1 MRSTPLAGLPL
12 VLAAGY
18 FAFKWLLAGPINAER
33 LVALGGMY
41 HWSALTLLTLG
52 WSVWMVRRGGSTQ
65 SFWGDF
71 KQLTKP
77 LAVYAILAACSVW
90 GWNHVVAKDATEL
103 RKALRLAQIDEHTAS
118 DEAYAAFVAEQGG
131 IRGGIAR
138 PRDLP
143 HPSDHPSVLDAIWGH
158 LCAFLD
164 HLFVRRHAPV
174 LVCHGAVAS
183 DLGHCLVV
191 MM

>member
-1 MRSTPLAGLPL
+1 MRNTALASLPL

-41 HWSALTLLTLG
+41 HWSALTLLALG
-52 WSVWMVRRGGSTQ
+52 WSVWMIRRNGSTQ

-103 RKALRLAQIDEHTAS
+103 RKALRLAQIEEYTAS
-118 DEAYAAFVAEQGG
+118 EEAYAAFVAEQGLESVG
-131 IRGGIAR
+131 EMPDRETYRTQATTQVSWMLSGGVTFMLSLITYLFAAMLLSLCATVLLHQIWGIAS
-138 PRDLP
+138 L
-143 HPSDHPSVLDAIWGH
+143 
-158 LCAFLD
+158 
-164 HLFVRRHAPV
+164 
-174 LVCHGAVAS
+174 
-183 DLGHCLVV
+183 
-191 MM
+191 

>member
-1 MRSTPLAGLPL
+1 MRNTALAGLPL

-41 HWSALTLLTLG
+41 HWSALTLLALG
-52 WSVWMVRRGGSTQ
+52 WSVWMIRRNGSTQ

-103 RKALRLAQIDEHTAS
+103 RKALRLAQIEEHTAS
-118 DEAYAAFVAEQGG
+118 EEAYAAFVAKQGLESVG
-131 IRGGIAR
+131 ELPDRETYQTQATTQVSWMLSGGVTFLLSLITYLFAAMLLSLCATVLLHQIWGIAS
-138 PRDLP
+138 L
-143 HPSDHPSVLDAIWGH
+143 
-158 LCAFLD
+158 
-164 HLFVRRHAPV
+164 
-174 LVCHGAVAS
+174 
-183 DLGHCLVV
+183 
-191 MM
+191 